1 MKLRKILLATV
12 LLIACGL
19 VRAQTITT
27 VAGNGVSSYSGDG
40 GPATQATLNNPV
52 YVATDFFGNLFIAD
66 SNNNRVRRVDSHG
79 VITTVAGNGTADFSG
94 DGGPATEATLN
105 SPTGLC
111 TDPSGDL
118 FIADVGNYRIRKLDT
133 SGKITTV
140 AGNGV
145 QGSGGDGGPAVQA
158 SMYIPIRCVVDSK
171 GNLYVTDQSGQKI
184 RMINSSGIISTFAG
198 TGANQG
204 PHSIG
209 LYSGD
214 GGPATQADL
223 NNPTGRLDIRVTAG
237 QPQTRLST
245 IQAVC
250 SPTKMATSTS
260 PTT

>member
-1 MKLRKILLATV
+1 MKLRKILLASA

-158 SMYIPIRCVVDSK
+158 SMYIPI
-171 GNLYVTDQSGQKI
+171 
-184 RMINSSGIISTFAG
+184 
-198 TGANQG
+198 
-204 PHSIG
+204 
-209 LYSGD
+209 
-214 GGPATQADL
+214 
-223 NNPTGRLDIRVTAG
+223 
-237 QPQTRLST
+237 
-245 IQAVC
+245 
-250 SPTKMATSTS
+250 
-260 PTT
+260 